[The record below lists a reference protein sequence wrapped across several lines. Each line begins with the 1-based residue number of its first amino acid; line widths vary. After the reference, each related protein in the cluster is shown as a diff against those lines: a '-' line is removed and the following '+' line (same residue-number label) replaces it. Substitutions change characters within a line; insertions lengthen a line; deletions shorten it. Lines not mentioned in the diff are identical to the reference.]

1 MNDTA
6 PNPVPVV
13 LIPMEKLREIFG
25 GVSRDS
31 IDKKFTEKRMRRI
44 KQGSYTYARSD
55 DVAAEIDRLTR
66 EAEDKAANTR
76 SEAA

>member
-1 MNDTA
+1 MTD
-6 PNPVPVV
+6 VR
-13 LIPMEKLREIFG
+13 LIPMEELMEIFG
-25 GVSRDS
+25 KCSRDT
-31 IDKKFTEKRMRRI
+31 IDRKFKEGRMRRI

-66 EAEDKAANTR
+66 EAENKASNTR